1 MLAMFQSH
9 HVQPN
14 PNNTTRCT
22 AIEGP
27 SAKGKLH
34 LLICIFVGGGALG
47 HEASKLLDI
56 PVLLQASPGYV
67 RATQAPSL
75 ALSFSLSMQLPDESL
90 GARLASQSSAPGAG
104 RGTVVIRRRVGTKA
118 STIKRAIPS
127 AQGCVP
133 SARDCSLS

>member
-1 MLAMFQSH
+1 MFDPS
-9 HVQPN
+9 
-14 PNNTTRCT
+14 NTNGCT
-22 AIEGP
+22 ALEEL

-34 LLICIFVGGGALG
+34 LLFCIFVGGGALG
-47 HEASKLLDI
+47 HEASTLLNI
-56 PVLLQASPGYV
+56 PVLLQAPPGYV

-118 STIKRAIPS
+118 STVKRSIPS

-133 SARDCSLS
+133 SARDCSFS